1 VIEWLVMCALRI
13 RALCLLATPDVACR
27 DSRACAALW
36 TLLIAGATAALL
48 FLAEFLLNLFRDSN
62 RSS

>member
-1 VIEWLVMCALRI
+1 VIEWLVMCALRTWVV
-13 RALCLLATPDVACR
+13 CLSDTPDVACR

-36 TLLIAGATAALL
+36 ALLIASTTAALL
-48 FLAEFLLNLFRDSN
+48 FLAEFLLNLFRDNN